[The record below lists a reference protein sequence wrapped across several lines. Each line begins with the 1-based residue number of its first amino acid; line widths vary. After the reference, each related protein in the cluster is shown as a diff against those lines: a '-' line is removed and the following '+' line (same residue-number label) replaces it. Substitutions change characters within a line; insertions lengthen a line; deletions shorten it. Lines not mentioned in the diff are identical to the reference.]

1 MSDWIICLTGHIL
14 CMISFLQL
22 ILEGMELEEYAR
34 LLQQIDTEIVLG
46 GQQVLLAK
54 VTRRLG

>member
-1 MSDWIICLTGHIL
+1 MCVIICLTGHIL